1 MFELGRSLPPPTDL
15 KFAFCRSTTTPNGF
29 SLETPV
35 NRRIAVFAPGA
46 VAFIAFLAVSSFSI
60 SGTHLGLEAAIA
72 ADDQAAPAKD
82 AAPAPA
88 KEAAPA
94 PAESALPDMAIGKA
108 DAPITIVEYSS
119 LSCPH
124 CGAFHKDVLPSLKS
138 EYIDT
143 GKVRYVE
150 REFPLNNS
158 ALAGAVLARCID
170 PSRFF
175 AFTDLLFSRQEDWA
189 FKEDALQ
196 PLRLYAKQAGLND
209 ADFDKCIDDEALQ
222 KKILAVRDRGEKEGV
237 HGTPTFFI
245 NGKIFN
251 GAPTLQALAEAIKP
265 YLSTQ

>member
-1 MFELGRSLPPPTDL
+1 MYR
-15 KFAFCRSTTTPNGF
+15 
-29 SLETPV
+29 

-46 VAFIAFLAVSSFSI
+46 IALIALLAFSPFSVNGNRI
-60 SGTHLGLEAAIA
+60 GLEAAFA

-82 AAPAPA
+82 AAPAA
-88 KEAAPA
+88 
-94 PAESALPDMAIGKA
+94 AESALPDMVLGKE
-108 DAPITIVEYSS
+108 DAPVTIIEYSS

-124 CGAFHKDVLPSLKS
+124 CAVFHRDVLPALKS

-150 REFPLNNS
+150 REFPLNNA
-158 ALAGAVLARCID
+158 ALGGSVLARCVD

-196 PLRLYAKQAGLND
+196 RLRLYAKQAGLTD
-209 ADFDKCIDDEALQ
+209 AEFEKCLDDEALQ
-222 KKILAVRDRGEKEGV
+222 KKILAVRERGEKEGV

-245 NGKIFN
+245 NGKVFN
-251 GAPTLQALAEAIKP
+251 GAPTLQAMAEAMKP